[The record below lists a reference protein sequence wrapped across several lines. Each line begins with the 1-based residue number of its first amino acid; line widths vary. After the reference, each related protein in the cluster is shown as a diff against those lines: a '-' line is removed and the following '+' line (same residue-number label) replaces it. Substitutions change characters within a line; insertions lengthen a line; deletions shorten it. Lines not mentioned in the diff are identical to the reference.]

1 MDEATTRRRGLL
13 LAPALAGALAPG
25 AAAAQEGYYGRAAA
39 DRRSAAASVARAN
52 AGTVGVIT
60 GGVDGTYVRVAADL
74 AAVLDD
80 GDRLR
85 VLPILGKGSVQNVSD
100 LLYLRGVDLGIVQS
114 DTLAYLRQARLL
126 PGADGSIRALAK
138 LYDEEVHVLAR
149 AGVARV
155 EDLAGQ
161 AVNVDLPG
169 SGTAMTA
176 SVVFAGLGIA
186 VRPVNLPQDEAL
198 LRLRRGEIAAMVYVA
213 GKPAR
218 IFSGIEAGAGLRF
231 LSLPAEASLLETYL
245 PSDLRHGDYPTLVGE
260 EDAVETLAVGAVL
273 ATFAWRPGSER
284 HANLVRFAEALRE
297 RFPAL
302 LRPPRHPK
310 WREVNLGA
318 QAPGWVRFEA
328 ETPPTPG
335 RRRS

>member
-85 VLPILGKGSVQNVSD
+85 VLPILGKGSVQNLSD
-100 LLYLRGVDLGIVQS
+100 IARLRGVDLGVVQS
-114 DTLAYLRQARLL
+114 DALAYVRRERLL
-126 PGADGSIRALAK
+126 PGADGLIRSVAK

-149 AGVARV
+149 ADVARV
-155 EDLAGQ
+155 EDLAGRE
-161 AVNVDLPG
+161 VNVDVRG

-176 SVVFAGLGIA
+176 SLIFEGLGLKVQA
-186 VRPVNLPQDEAL
+186 LNMPQDEAL
-198 LRLRRGEIAAMVYVA
+198 LRLRRGEIGAMVYVA
-213 GKPAR
+213 GRPAR
-218 IFSGIEAGAGLRF
+218 LFSGVEAGSGLRF
-231 LSLPAEASLLETYL
+231 LSLPADPALLETYL
-245 PSDLRHGDYPTLVGE
+245 PAEIRHADYPNLVPE
-260 EDAVETLAVGAVL
+260 DDAVETLAVGAVL
-273 ATFAWRPGSER
+273 AAYAWQPGTDRFSR
-284 HANLVRFAEALRE
+284 VARFADDLRSK
-297 RFPAL
+297 FPAL

-310 WREVNLGA
+310 WREVNLAA
-318 QAPGWVRFEA
+318 QAPGWTRFDA
-328 ETPPTPG
+328 AARPGAG
-335 RRRS
+335 RR